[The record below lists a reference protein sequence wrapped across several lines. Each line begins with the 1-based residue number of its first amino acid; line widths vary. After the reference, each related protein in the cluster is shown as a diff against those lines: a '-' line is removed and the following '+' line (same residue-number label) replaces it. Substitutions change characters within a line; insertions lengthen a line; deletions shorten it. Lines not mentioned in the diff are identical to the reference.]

1 MDSIIEKLKYQNQKE
16 WLVNYNN
23 FDYNYLYQTTI
34 TFYQEFIHINQINS
48 TKANILII
56 EENNINFIAA
66 FLASIEAKCNLFLCN
81 SQWKEEEWKQVFNLV
96 IPDVIVGNIKSYE
109 SLIDKEDKYKNKK
122 ENLNIEIDESLIMI
136 ATGGTSGKIK
146 FAIHT
151 WKTLSNSVKGFSQY
165 FEVKSI
171 NSCCLLPLYHVSG
184 LMQLMRSFI
193 TDGKLNFIAYSTLKK
208 SNFPSF
214 DQDNYFISLVPTQLQ
229 YLISKN
235 PQWLSQFKT
244 ILLGGAKPWES
255 LLNLARS
262 YQLNLA
268 IVYGMTET
276 ASNVVALKTEDFLQG
291 HKSNGQVLNHSK
303 IIIQNEYKKSL
314 DVNQTGI
321 IAIESKSLCLGY
333 YPHLFENNEY
343 FVTDDLG
350 YLDENNYLYILG
362 RNSHKIIT
370 GGENVNPH
378 EIENIILSTNLVKD
392 ICIIGIVD
400 KKWGEAVTA
409 IYIPIN
415 NNISEVMIKNALK
428 SKLAS
433 FKHPKYWY
441 KVEEIPRNLQGK
453 INYQKL
459 KEKYSIS
466 M

>member
-1 MDSIIEKLKYQNQKE
+1 MDSIIEKLKYQNQKQ
-16 WLVNYNN
+16 WLVNYSN
-23 FDYNYLYQTTI
+23 FDYHYLYEKTI
-34 TFYQEFIHINQINS
+34 TFYREFININPVNS
-48 TKANILII
+48 AKVNVLII
-56 EENNINFIAA
+56 EENNFNFIAA
-66 FLASIEAKCNLFLCN
+66 FLASIEAKCNIFLAN
-81 SQWKEEEWKQVFNLV
+81 NQWEEEEWKQVFNLV
-96 IPDVIVGNIKSYE
+96 TPDIIVGNIKNYE
-109 SLIDKEDKYKNKK
+109 YLINKENKNKK
-122 ENLNIEIDESLIMI
+122 QNRNIEIDQSLIMI

-151 WKTLSNSVKGFSQY
+151 WETLNHSVKGFSRY
-165 FEVKSI
+165 FDVKSI

-184 LMQLMRSFI
+184 LIQLMRSFI
-193 TDGKLNFIAYSTLKK
+193 TGGKLNFIAYSKLKK
-208 SNFPSF
+208 NDFPF
-214 DQDNYFISLVPTQLQ
+214 FNQDNYFISLVPTQLQ
-229 YLISKN
+229 YLLLKN
-235 PQWLSQFKT
+235 PQWLSGFKT
-244 ILLGGAKPWES
+244 ILIGGAKPWTS

-303 IIIQNEYKKSL
+303 IIIQNEDKKSL
-314 DVNQTGI
+314 DINQTGI
-321 IAIESKSLCLGY
+321 ISIKSKSLCLGY
-333 YPHLFENNEY
+333 YPNLFENNKY
-343 FVTDDLG
+343 FVTDDIG
-350 YLDENNYLYILG
+350 YLDDNNYLYIVG

-409 IYIPIN
+409 IYVPIN
-415 NNISEVMIKNALK
+415 NHISESIIKDVLK

-433 FKHPKYWY
+433 FKHPKYWFP
-441 KVEEIPRNLQGK
+441 VEDIPRNLQGK

-459 KEKYSIS
+459 KEKYSIAVCT
-466 M
+466 